1 MGLLLRKRLSLF
13 ILLPIVLLSLRSLC
27 LDKNKEKGTTLPQLA
42 VNEKQKNKPMR
53 IFSLTYDDASTTMF
67 RRNKTDVTV
76 SDDSICTT
84 NHADYAVDASTS
96 LQQHRNDNTHEGYNG
111 QQNNNN
117 VNNKGI
123 IVEKSNCNENVN
135 SEEMVRSHIA
145 GIEPSATEEGIEG
158 TPTSSITKKK
168 KKKKKRIKVWSK
180 PQN

>member
-1 MGLLLRKRLSLF
+1 
-13 ILLPIVLLSLRSLC
+13 
-27 LDKNKEKGTTLPQLA
+27 
-42 VNEKQKNKPMR
+42 MR

-67 RRNKTDVTV
+67 LGNKTDVTV

-96 LQQHRNDNTHEGYNG
+96 LQQHRNDNTHEGGCNG

-135 SEEMVRSHIA
+135 SEEMVRSHIVD
-145 GIEPSATEEGIEG
+145 IEPSATEEGIEG
-158 TPTSSITKKK
+158 TPTLSITKKK
-168 KKKKKRIKVWSK
+168 KKKKKKKDKKVWSK
-180 PQN
+180 PIDT

>member
-1 MGLLLRKRLSLF
+1 
-13 ILLPIVLLSLRSLC
+13 
-27 LDKNKEKGTTLPQLA
+27 
-42 VNEKQKNKPMR
+42 
-53 IFSLTYDDASTTMF
+53 MF
-67 RRNKTDVTV
+67 LGNKTDVTV

-96 LQQHRNDNTHEGYNG
+96 LQQHRNDNTHEGGCNG

-135 SEEMVRSHIA
+135 SEEMVRSHIVD
-145 GIEPSATEEGIEG
+145 IEPSATEEGIEG

-168 KKKKKRIKVWSK
+168 KKKKILVKATE
-180 PQN
+180 N